1 MDKDKLKKK
10 IFTDHISSKLN
21 IIGSILN
28 INYPKGEGLFW
39 IQYPTGLK
47 HILNKGRHR
56 PNLFLLENLKNKN
69 YRPKIGEYIYCN
81 YVIDKHGELKFINI
95 DIDLKITR
103 RYLGKD
109 YKPEYLK
116 YTKKKSQKKAKKS
129 KKKISPSK
137 QKGSIKKKNIKSKK
151 SSQKSIF
158 RNNVSQKHIRKPPP
172 RVFFI
177 LGHSLEC
184 NLDKYDFN
192 SDNRIDLKNHF
203 KKNYPNNNIKYLNG
217 QSSGRG
223 GFTDTSYTIMNY
235 MQKKDDF
242 RQLIYKS
249 KDMKDM
255 KKLNEILND
264 RNLNNKYHT
273 DGNDTDFGIYP
284 RKNKSGKIVNGPKDS
299 DISFYPGELP
309 FCVER
314 NEYVNG
320 GSWPLGIYELPVF
333 DINETQ
339 IYIGKYNIV
348 NNLSDYKFE
357 KIFMNNKIMEQ
368 KHLCTDSYEPEWK
381 FYSILKTKNE
391 FELLNRALL
400 LEMPTQQTTKNQK
413 LLKSWHSDIKKIN
426 KYNRY
431 LMNKINSPLL
441 GFNPDKTFKLSGL
454 MEKILEISKI
464 KPNEEIIFISNV
476 CRKIHF
482 KEDYKYYS
490 FNQTKTEHVNN
501 PNPPYI
507 KKMAQ
512 ILKENSRN

>member
-81 YVIDKHGELKFINI
+81 YVIDKNGELKFINI

-116 YTKKKSQKKAKKS
+116 YTKKKSQKKS
-129 KKKISPSK
+129 KKRVSPSK
-137 QKGSIKKKNIKSKK
+137 GKGSIKKKNIKSKK

-158 RNNVSQKHIRKPPP
+158 RNNLSQKHIRKPPP

-192 SDNRIDLKNHF
+192 SDNRIDLKKDF
-203 KKNYPNNNIKYLNG
+203 KANYPTNKIKYLNG
-217 QSSGRG
+217 QTAGRS
-223 GFTDTSYTIMNY
+223 GFTQTSYTIMNY
-235 MQKKDDF
+235 IQKREDF
-242 RQLIYKS
+242 RQMIYKS
-249 KDMKDM
+249 KDMNDM
-255 KKLNEILND
+255 KNINKILNTI
-264 RNLNNKYHT
+264 NLDYEYHT
-273 DGNDTDFGIYP
+273 NNIDTDFGIYP
-284 RKNKSGKIVNGPKDS
+284 RKNKSGKIISGPKDGIIGFFPTEIPDS
-299 DISFYPGELP
+299 KK
-309 FCVER
+309 R
-314 NEYVNG
+314 NEYLNG
-320 GSWPLGIYELPVF
+320 GSWPLGVYELPLF
-333 DINETQ
+333 DINEKRT
-339 IYIGKYNIV
+339 YIGKYNIV

-357 KIFMNNKIMEQ
+357 KLFMNNKKMEE
-368 KHLCTDSYEPEWK
+368 KYTTLDSYEPEWK
-381 FYSILKTKNE
+381 FYSILKTKNDL
-391 FELLNRALL
+391 ELLNRAFLL
-400 LEMPTQQTTKNQK
+400 KMPTQQTTKNQK

-426 KYNRY
+426 KYNQY
-431 LMNKINSPLL
+431 LMNQINSPS
-441 GFNPDKTFKLSGL
+441 GFDPSKTFKLSEL
-454 MEKILEISKI
+454 MENILRIAKI

-476 CRKIHF
+476 CRNIHF
-482 KEDYKYYS
+482 EESYKYYS
-490 FNQTKTEHVNN
+490 FNQTKTENINN
-501 PNPPYI
+501 PNPSYI
-507 KKMAQ
+507 KKIAQ